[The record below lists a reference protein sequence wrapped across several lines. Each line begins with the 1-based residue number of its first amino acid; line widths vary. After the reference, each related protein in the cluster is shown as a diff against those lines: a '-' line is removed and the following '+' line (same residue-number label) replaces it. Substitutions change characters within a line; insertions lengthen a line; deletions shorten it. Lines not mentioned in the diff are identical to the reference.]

1 MHTAAGSRTGQAVA
15 TEGIGSVILCPALTL
30 GTDNVEVLVELNV
43 DFASMPTTST
53 ALSPPGFR
61 WLEIHDVQGSAA
73 NLTRIIVDGEANN
86 TNFLQVTVTRPG
98 ARQDRLMRRASGA
111 ASSSMPC
118 SIRG

>member
-1 MHTAAGSRTGQAVA
+1 
-15 TEGIGSVILCPALTL
+15 
-30 GTDNVEVLVELNV
+30 
-43 DFASMPTTST
+43 MPTTST